1 MKTRS
6 LLTWIGGLALALPA
20 AAHAAPP
27 EDKNC
32 KVQIQSGPANWV
44 IDGYDPFGTDA
55 PQATY
60 DVTFVNN
67 GHSVCRFQP
76 KFATDGSVLG
86 LLENGRG
93 TTRVPYTLLDMTN
106 GVNMTPIA
114 GRTPDQANGPVIQ
127 IDAGQ
132 QQLIRYELKVDVT
145 ALPGDGR
152 FTQHLFIVAD
162 EGAQRDITSKP
173 IVVGIHVRPTALLG
187 LSGAFRRINGQAD
200 VDLGEL
206 RQGIVALPLQLQV
219 RSTRA
224 YDLQFQSRNGGKLL
238 LADNGQWAVPY
249 SLIVDDR
256 KADIVSGTGF
266 SSSPA
271 NSFRV
276 DNLPI
281 AFDIGSIDGM
291 RAGTYSDLITVSVS
305 VK

>member
-6 LLTWIGGLALALPA
+6 LLTWIGGLMLVLPA
-20 AAHAAPP
+20 AAQAAPP
-27 EDKNC
+27 ENKNC
-32 KVQIQSGPANWV
+32 KVRVEAGPANWV
-44 IDGYDPFGTDA
+44 IDGYDPFGTEA
-55 PQATY
+55 AQASY

-67 GHSVCRFQP
+67 GQSVCRFQP

-86 LLENGRG
+86 LTANGNG
-93 TTRVPYTLLDMTN
+93 TARIPYTLLDMTN

-114 GRTPDQANGPVIQ
+114 GRTPDQANSPVIE
-127 IDAGQ
+127 IAPDQ
-132 QQLIRYELKVDVT
+132 QKLVRYELKVDVS

-152 FTQHLFIVAD
+152 FTQHLFLVAD
-162 EGAQRDITSKP
+162 EGSQRDITSKP
-173 IVVGIHVRPTALLG
+173 IVVGIHIRPTALLG
-187 LSGAFRRINGQAD
+187 LSGAFRRVGGQAD
-200 VDLGEL
+200 IDLGEL
-206 RQGIVALPLQLQV
+206 RQGLVALPLQLHV

-224 YDLQFQSRNGGKLL
+224 YELRFKSRNGGNLL
-238 LADNGQWAVPY
+238 LAENAQWAIPY

-266 SSSPA
+266 PSTSA
-271 NSFRV
+271 KAYQV

-281 AFDIGSIDGM
+281 AFDIGAVDGM